1 MRPRA
6 IEMRF
11 LRSANRE
18 TFTERDDILKITKL
32 GENNVRVCYTERS
45 LGGAVMDLQNMTY
58 QTCLAYLI
66 RVFHLLTID
75 EDPFQSV
82 QISFPNHPTILLSVS
97 SLKTNMGS
105 ILELFTS
112 LCVAWPRA
120 ASLVGSP
127 QEPSNNSSGANSD

>member
-11 LRSANRE
+11 LRSGNRE

-58 QTCLAYLI
+58 QACLTYVI

-82 QISFPNHPTILLSVS
+82 QISFPNYPTILLSVGA
-97 SLKTNMGS
+97 LKTNMGS
-105 ILELFTS
+105 ILELFAT
-112 LCVAWPRA
+112 LCMAWPRA
-120 ASLVGSP
+120 SSLVGSP
-127 QEPSNNSSGANSD
+127 QEPSDNAGSTDGN